1 MVPRECR
8 VQFPKPCFKGLKSL
22 RWGCDVR
29 GGAAQ
34 SSVTRIAC
42 DLWVVRRVDRTPVF
56 GRRPK
61 DAAYHTWGA
70 SGLCSQGLLR
80 CCVLCCCLLRAALLR
95 AALLLAAC
103 CVAACCV
110 AGRGRGGA
118 RGLVWFCGPGVL
130 RVVGWWCGSGREPC
144 VGSRPGLLSGKSA
157 VESDISKDSIRQA
170 EIAFGRAEKRPE
182 TV

>member
-1 MVPRECR
+1 MPLKPFAVPYVVVPRECR
-8 VQFPKPCFKGLKSL
+8 VQFPKPCFKGLKWG
-22 RWGCDVR
+22 RWDRNVR
-29 GGAAQ
+29 GGAAE
-34 SSVTRIAC
+34 SSAIRIAC

-80 CCVLCCCLLRAALLR
+80 CCV
-95 AALLLAAC
+95 
-103 CVAACCV
+103 
-110 AGRGRGGA
+110 AGRGCGGA

-144 VGSRPGLLSGKSA
+144 VGSRPGRLSGKSA
-157 VESDISKDSIRQA
+157 VESDISTASIRQA
-170 EIAFGRAEKRPE
+170 KKAFGKQR
-182 TV
+182 

>member
-1 MVPRECR
+1 MVPLKPFAVPYVVVPRECR

-80 CCVLCCCLLRAALLR
+80 CYVLCCCLLRAALLL
-95 AALLLAAC
+95 AALLDEAV
-103 CVAACCV
+103 VALV
-110 AGRGRGGA
+110 AWSGF
-118 RGLVWFCGPGVL
+118 VD
-130 RVVGWWCGSGREPC
+130 RV
-144 VGSRPGLLSGKSA
+144 
-157 VESDISKDSIRQA
+157 
-170 EIAFGRAEKRPE
+170 F
-182 TV
+182 